1 MKRNVCLRV
10 CFGVCLIAVMVLMSN
25 FAYSQW
31 DEKLQ
36 NEMKKFMIGK
46 EYAVLEYE
54 SVPAESTKGLDKSLT
69 IIIENGGKWRQ
80 DQALGVQDVPS
91 VELKKGQVFEV
102 KKVRYNDKGIEILL
116 RTDNK
121 VKYQKKGKEAF
132 AQQGVWMYFYFDPNY
147 LKTYSNE
154 NLTYIKN
161 AIGNYLKFYETR
173 PAARKGK
180 S

>member
-10 CFGVCLIAVMVLMSN
+10 CVGVCFVAVMVLMST
-25 FAYSQW
+25 FTYGQW

-36 NEMKKFMIGK
+36 NEMKKFMMGK
-46 EYAVLEYE
+46 EYAVLEYD
-54 SVPAESTKGLDKSLT
+54 SVPAESSKGFDKSLT

-80 DQALGVQDVPS
+80 DQAMGLQEVPS

-102 KKVRYNDKGIEILL
+102 RKVRYNDKGIEVLL

-121 VKYQKKGKEAF
+121 VKYHKKGKEVYS
-132 AQQGVWMYFYFDPNY
+132 QQGVWMYFYFDPNY
-147 LKTYSNE
+147 LRTYSEE
-154 NLTYIKN
+154 NHNYIKN
-161 AIGNYLKFYETR
+161 AIGNYLKFYEKR
-173 PAARKGK
+173 PAAKKGM